1 MSYATCYVIY
11 VPVFGYYFV
20 QCDAQIISEEILL
33 AVNKNCSPVDLGEI
47 C

>member
-1 MSYATCYVIY
+1 MSHATCYVIY
-11 VPVFGYYFV
+11 VFGHYLT
-20 QCDAQIISEEILL
+20 QCDAQIISGEILL

>member
-11 VPVFGYYFV
+11 VCGYYLV
-20 QCDAQIISEEILL
+20 QCDAQIITEEILL

>member
-11 VPVFGYYFV
+11 VFGYYLV
-20 QCDAQIISEEILL
+20 QCVAQITNEEILL